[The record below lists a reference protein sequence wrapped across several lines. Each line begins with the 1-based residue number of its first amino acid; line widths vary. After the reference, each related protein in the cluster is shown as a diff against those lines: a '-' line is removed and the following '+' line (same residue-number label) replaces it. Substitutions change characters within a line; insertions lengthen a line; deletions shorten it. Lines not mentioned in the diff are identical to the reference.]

1 MLGNQEIKY
10 SNSYV
15 RGDHMDMT
23 KWKPN
28 QKCPYGITLGDRLD
42 GGTYLLLRLQLI
54 TWRMKLLG
62 ISKYIMISNRD

>member
-1 MLGNQEIKY
+1 
-10 SNSYV
+10 
-15 RGDHMDMT
+15 MDMT

-54 TWRMKLLG
+54 SWKMKLLG
-62 ISKYIMISNRD
+62 ISK